1 MKIYYLVILFVSAAF
16 LTACDPD
23 YEVSQYFDLEELPG
37 YVAFDADGNNATL
50 DDFAADE
57 DDGVVEIIVENP
69 TGTLSDITVNYALSG
84 SAVFG
89 TDYNIEG
96 ASAAGGSLTI
106 RPNSGAVNETNRTT
120 LVVELLTDGVAD
132 GEKTITLTLS
142 DASNSEG
149 TVAVGRGGTDFLKTA
164 NVVIADVD

>member
-1 MKIYYLVILFVSAAF
+1 MCTDGDG
-16 LTACDPD
+16 LT
-23 YEVSQYFDLEELPG
+23 SLM
-37 YVAFDADGNNATL
+37 FDADGNNATL

-96 ASAAGGSLTI
+96 ASAAGGSFTI

-149 TVAVGRGGTDFLKTA
+149 TVAVGRGGTDLLKTA